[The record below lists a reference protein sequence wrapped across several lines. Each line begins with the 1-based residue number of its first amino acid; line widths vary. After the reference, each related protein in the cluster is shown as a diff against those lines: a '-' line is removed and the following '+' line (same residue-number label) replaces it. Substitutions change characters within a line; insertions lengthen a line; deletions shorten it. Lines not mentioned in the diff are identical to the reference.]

1 MSCSCVDWLTS
12 SDEFLHLVSFILK
25 VVLGSGSTALMQ
37 QSIKKDRFIPLR
49 KTDLIQA
56 CLDDGRLSSEQL
68 NPFKALCQ
76 LIVST
81 LHFEYHQIL
90 EELKDSYAPFDP
102 NSDTLSVI
110 ELTDD
115 MLQLKQNNFSSR
127 FIQVL
132 NAANFEKVTD
142 QDLQEAL
149 QEESVFKVRLA
160 VEFAD
165 FADVVF
171 YRRGEFQQTETISKF
186 WGLRKQNISFTNYDK
201 VAVYIKFK
209 DADYFNQTK
218 STSLNF
224 EPGSTIIKLFQNVPK
239 ADLEMLFP
247 NSQVRM
253 RTIDKAII
261 GGSALVG
268 GAVVLVTKLGA
279 SLLVLAGLF
288 GYWLGFSSKE
298 IAINSQQLIALG
310 IGAGVLG
317 GFIFKE
323 WSKFKNR
330 KLRFMKALADNL
342 YFKNLDNN
350 SGVFHHLIDSAE
362 EEECKEAILAYYFLV
377 THGRPLT
384 SEQLDTEV
392 EQWFTEQFYFQI
404 DFEIADAL
412 AKLVRFGIV
421 KFKDGEYSALPIR
434 AAQIQLDAQWDTMFN
449 FSKTP
454 FLE

>member
-1 MSCSCVDWLTS
+1 M
-12 SDEFLHLVSFILK
+12 
-25 VVLGSGSTALMQ
+25 
-37 QSIKKDRFIPLR
+37 KKDRFIPLR

-56 CLDDGRLSSEQL
+56 CLDDGQLSGEQL
-68 NPFKALCQ
+68 SPFKTLCQ
-76 LIVST
+76 QIVST

-90 EELKDSYAPFDP
+90 EELKDSYAPFDL
-102 NSDTLSVI
+102 NSDTLTVTK
-110 ELTDD
+110 LTDD
-115 MLQLKQNNFSSR
+115 ILQAKQSSFTSR
-127 FIQVL
+127 FTQVL

-149 QEESVFKVRLA
+149 QEESLFKVRLA
-160 VEFAD
+160 VEFED
-165 FADVVF
+165 FEDVVF
-171 YRRGEFQQTETISKF
+171 YRRGEYQQTETISKF
-186 WGLRKQNISFTNYDK
+186 WGLRKQKITFTNYDK

-209 DADYFNQTK
+209 DADYFSQTK
-218 STSLNF
+218 SKKLKF
-224 EPGSTIIKLFQNVPK
+224 KQGIADPGSTIIKLFQNVPK

-288 GYWLGFSSKE
+288 SYWLGLTNQE
-298 IAINSQQLIALG
+298 VTINTQQLIALG
-310 IGAGVLG
+310 VGAGVLG

-377 THGRPLT
+377 VQGASMT
-384 SEQLDTEV
+384 SEQLDNKI
-392 EQWFTEQFYFQI
+392 EQWFAVHFDFQI

-412 AKLVRFGIV
+412 AKLQRFGII
-421 KFKDGEYSALPIR
+421 KSADGKYTALPIKV
-434 AAQIQLDAQWDTMFN
+434 AQSQLDAQWDGIFN
-449 FSKTP
+449 FSNAP
-454 FLE
+454 LPE

>member
-1 MSCSCVDWLTS
+1 
-12 SDEFLHLVSFILK
+12 
-25 VVLGSGSTALMQ
+25 MQ

-49 KTDLIQA
+49 KTDLIKA
-56 CLDDGRLSSEQL
+56 CLDDGRLPSEQL
-68 NPFKALCQ
+68 KAFKALCQ

-81 LHFEYHQIL
+81 LHFEYHQVL

-102 NSDTLSVI
+102 NSDTLPVTM
-110 ELTDD
+110 LTNDI
-115 MLQLKQNNFSSR
+115 LQTKQGTFSQR

-149 QEESVFKVRLA
+149 QEESLFKVRLA
-160 VEFAD
+160 VEFDD

-171 YRRGEFQQTETISKF
+171 YRRGEYQQTETIIKF
-186 WGLRKQNISFTNYDK
+186 WGLRKQNITFTNYDK

-209 DADYFNQTK
+209 DADYYDGAKTVTK
-218 STSLNF
+218 NF

-279 SLLVLAGLF
+279 SLFVLAGLF
-288 GYWLGFSSKE
+288 GYWLGLSSKE
-298 IAINSQQLIALG
+298 VTINTQQLLALG
-310 IGAGVLG
+310 VGVGVLG

-350 SGVFHHLIDSAE
+350 SGVFHNLIDSAE

-377 THGRPLT
+377 VQGDSMT
-384 SEQLDTEV
+384 SEQLDSKI
-392 EQWFTEQFYFQI
+392 EQWFEEKFDFQI
-404 DFEIADAL
+404 DFEITDAL
-412 AKLVRFGIV
+412 AKLERFGIV
-421 KFKDGEYSALPIR
+421 KSNVGKYTALPIS
-434 AAQIQLDAQWDTMFN
+434 AAQVKLDANWDGIFS
-449 FSKTP
+449 FSKAP
-454 FLE
+454 LPE

>member
-1 MSCSCVDWLTS
+1 M
-12 SDEFLHLVSFILK
+12 
-25 VVLGSGSTALMQ
+25 
-37 QSIKKDRFIPLR
+37 
-49 KTDLIQA
+49 
-56 CLDDGRLSSEQL
+56 
-68 NPFKALCQ
+68 
-76 LIVST
+76 ST

-102 NSDTLSVI
+102 NSDTLTVTTLSG
-110 ELTDD
+110 D
-115 MLQLKQNNFSSR
+115 MLQSKQIDFTTR

-132 NAANFEKVTD
+132 DAANFEKITD

-149 QEESVFKVRLA
+149 QEESLFKVRLA
-160 VEFAD
+160 VEFED

-171 YRRGEFQQTETISKF
+171 YRRGEYQQTETISKF
-186 WGLRKQNISFTNYDK
+186 WGLSKKDITFTNYDK

-218 STSLNF
+218 RSGLGASESGSV

-253 RTIDKAII
+253 RSIDKAII

-288 GYWLGFSSKE
+288 GYWLGFSIKE
-298 IAINSQQLIALG
+298 VTINSQHLIALG
-310 IGAGVLG
+310 VGAGVLG

-377 THGRPLT
+377 IERGFMT
-384 SEQLDTEV
+384 SEHLDKKI
-392 EQWFTEQFYFQI
+392 EQWFAEQFDFQI

-421 KFKDGEYSALPIR
+421 KYVDGQYTALPISE
-434 AAQIQLDAQWDTMFN
+434 AQVKLDTQWDTMFN
-449 FSKTP
+449 FSKTS
-454 FLE
+454 LSE